1 MISIIC
7 EAFNCTPKEAME
19 QDPKL
24 VFGILDYRMAQNVR
38 RQFNED
44 ASKMSQEEVKF
55 MKKLQEALD
64 EENN

>member
-7 EAFNCTPKEAME
+7 EPFNCTPKEALE

-24 VFGILDYRMAQNVR
+24 VFGILDYRLAESVK
-38 RQFNED
+38 RQFNDD

-64 EENN
+64 EEND